1 MIIKYDPTLSS
12 DPYQSHEYAIM
23 EEESH
28 GEYVKYE
35 DYQLLEAKIA
45 ELEKALDKI
54 IDRAQKVDGWESFP
68 ESWIDEAYEALKE
81 KG

>member
-1 MIIKYDPTLSS
+1 MRMKTIKYDPTLSS

-23 EEESH
+23 EEDLH

-45 ELEKALDKI
+45 ELEEWVQWG
-54 IDRAQKVDGWESFP
+54 IDNSHECENKDL
-68 ESWIDEAYEALKE
+68 AYECLHGE
-81 KG
+81 TQ

>member
-45 ELEKALDKI
+45 ELEKEL
-54 IDRAQKVDGWESFP
+54 EFF
-68 ESWIDEAYEALKE
+68 YEAAMNSLAPPKE
-81 KG
+81 QG